1 MESVKTGKTNKVGK
15 NTEMAHTKTNKE
27 THFKQV
33 SAITNRIRSIGG
45 IFTKIA
51 KKVRELVKKH
61 PKKSSAAL
69 VVLTP
74 VACKRAKEL
83 DDKVQDKSKQAEKEN
98 KINWWK
104 YSGLTIAT
112 SLLLAACSAGDID
125 KQIELEQEKQKTEQE
140 KKEAENA
147 RDRANKSEIE
157 LEQERQKTNKS
168 GIELANSQI
177 KAEQERQKTEQ
188 EKQKANKSEIE
199 LEQQKQK
206 TINTQRDLIKEQKD
220 FIKETEQNCQEKHG
234 QLFIK
239 RARIK
244 TGITTGIAIEIEAEC
259 KTPKPTKTN
268 QTPIQPK
275 HLPNSKHPH
284 SQRGSKAQELIAYLL
299 FEQKDFII
307 ETEQK
312 CQEKHNQFFIK
323 KAGIKGGAIEVE
335 AECKTPKPTKTNQTP
350 IQPKHLPNS
359 KQPHSQRGSKAQELI
374 AYLQKELE
382 SLPYSQ
388 KAIAKQVDFY
398 KPSSIAYLELD
409 PRDFK
414 VTEEWQNENLKIRS
428 KAQAKMLEMRK
439 PQANLSPSQSFL
451 FVQRIFA
458 DINKEIE
465 AAANTEKKAEKV
477 GYGYSKR
484 V

>member
-1 MESVKTGKTNKVGK
+1 MESVKTGRTNKVGK
-15 NTEMAHTKTNKE
+15 NAETASTKANKE

-33 SAITNRIRSIGG
+33 SVITNTLRSIGG
-45 IFTKIA
+45 FFTKIA

-61 PKKSSAAL
+61 PKKSNAAL
-69 VVLTP
+69 VVLTHA
-74 VACKRAKEL
+74 ACKRAKEL

-98 KINWWK
+98 QINWWK

-112 SLLLAACSAGDID
+112 SLLLAACNAGDID
-125 KQIELEQEKQKTEQE
+125 KQIELEQEKQKANKSGIELEQERQKTEQE
-140 KKEAENA
+140 KQK
-147 RDRANKSEIE
+147 ANKSEIE

-239 RARIK
+239 KTRIK
-244 TGITTGIAIEIEAEC
+244 TGITTGIAIEI
-259 KTPKPTKTN
+259 
-268 QTPIQPK
+268 
-275 HLPNSKHPH
+275 
-284 SQRGSKAQELIAYLL
+284 
-299 FEQKDFII
+299 
-307 ETEQK
+307 
-312 CQEKHNQFFIK
+312 
-323 KAGIKGGAIEVE
+323 E

-439 PQANLSPSQSFL
+439 TQANLSPFQSFSIL
-451 FVQRIFA
+451 QNIVA
-458 DINKEIE
+458 DINKGIE
-465 AAANTEKKAEKV
+465 AAANTEKKAEKA

-484 V
+484 M

>member
-15 NTEMAHTKTNKE
+15 NTEMANTKTNKE

-33 SAITNRIRSIGG
+33 SAIINTLRSIGG

-61 PKKSSAAL
+61 PKKSNAAL
-69 VVLTP
+69 VVLTH
-74 VACKRAKEL
+74 VACKRTKEL

-98 KINWWK
+98 QINWWK

-112 SLLLAACSAGDID
+112 SLLLAACNAGDID
-125 KQIELEQEKQKTEQE
+125 KQIELEQEKQKANKSGIELEQERQKTEQE
-140 KKEAENA
+140 KQK
-147 RDRANKSEIE
+147 ANKSEIE

-239 RARIK
+239 KARIK
-244 TGITTGIAIEIEAEC
+244 TGITTGIAIE
-259 KTPKPTKTN
+259 
-268 QTPIQPK
+268 
-275 HLPNSKHPH
+275 
-284 SQRGSKAQELIAYLL
+284 
-299 FEQKDFII
+299 
-307 ETEQK
+307 
-312 CQEKHNQFFIK
+312 
-323 KAGIKGGAIEVE
+323 VE
-335 AECKTPKPTKTNQTP
+335 AECKTPKPAKTNQIP

-359 KQPHSQRGSKAQELI
+359 KQPRSQRGSKAQELI

-398 KPSSIAYLELD
+398 RPSSIAYLELD

-428 KAQAKMLEMRK
+428 KAQAKMLEMRN
-439 PQANLSPSQSFL
+439 PQAHLSTSQSLL
-451 FVQRIFA
+451 FVQKIFA
-458 DINKEIE
+458 DVNKEIKVI
-465 AAANTEKKAEKV
+465 ANTEKKAEKA

>member
-1 MESVKTGKTNKVGK
+1 MKSVKTGKTNKVGK
-15 NTEMAHTKTNKE
+15 NAETANTKANKE
-27 THFKQV
+27 THFKQA
-33 SAITNRIRSIGG
+33 STITNIIRSIGG
-45 IFTKIA
+45 FFTKIM
-51 KKVRELVKKH
+51 KRVRGLVKKH
-61 PKKSSAAL
+61 PKKSRVAL
-69 VVLTP
+69 VVLTH
-74 VACKRAKEL
+74 VACRKAKKL
-83 DDKVQDKSKQAEKEN
+83 DDKVQDKSKQTEKEN
-98 KINWWK
+98 QINWWK
-104 YSGLTIAT
+104 YSGLTIAA
-112 SLLLAACSAGDID
+112 SLLLAACSAGDTD
-125 KQIELEQEKQKTEQE
+125 KQIELEQERQKTEQE
-140 KKEAENA
+140 RQKT
-147 RDRANKSEIE
+147 NKSEIE

-239 RARIK
+239 KARIK

-259 KTPKPTKTN
+259 KTPKP
-268 QTPIQPK
+268 
-275 HLPNSKHPH
+275 
-284 SQRGSKAQELIAYLL
+284 A
-299 FEQKDFII
+299 
-307 ETEQK
+307 
-312 CQEKHNQFFIK
+312 
-323 KAGIKGGAIEVE
+323 
-335 AECKTPKPTKTNQTP
+335 KTNQTP

-359 KQPHSQRGSKAQELI
+359 KQPRSQRGSKAQELI

-409 PRDFK
+409 PRDFNA
-414 VTEEWQNENLKIRS
+414 TEEWQKENLKIRS
-428 KAQAKMLEMRK
+428 KAQAKMLEMRSLK
-439 PQANLSPSQSFL
+439 PDPQAHLSTSQSL
-451 FVQRIFA
+451 LLVQKIFA
-458 DINKEIE
+458 DVSKEIKVV
-465 AAANTEKKAEKV
+465 ANTEKKAEKA

-484 V
+484 M

>member
-15 NTEMAHTKTNKE
+15 NTEITNTKANKE

-33 SAITNRIRSIGG
+33 SAITNTLRSIGG

-61 PKKSSAAL
+61 PKKSRAAL
-69 VVLTP
+69 VVLTH
-74 VACKRAKEL
+74 VACKKAKEL

-98 KINWWK
+98 QINWWK

-112 SLLLAACSAGDID
+112 SLLLAACNVGDID
-125 KQIELEQEKQKTEQE
+125 KQIELEQEK
-140 KKEAENA
+140 KEVENA
-147 RDRANKSEIE
+147 RDRANKSGIE
-157 LEQERQKTNKS
+157 LEQERQKTNKSGIELEQQRQKTEQEKQKTNKS

-220 FIKETEQNCQEKHG
+220 FIKYAEQNCQEKHG

-239 RARIK
+239 KARIK

-259 KTPKPTKTN
+259 KTPKP
-268 QTPIQPK
+268 
-275 HLPNSKHPH
+275 
-284 SQRGSKAQELIAYLL
+284 A
-299 FEQKDFII
+299 
-307 ETEQK
+307 
-312 CQEKHNQFFIK
+312 
-323 KAGIKGGAIEVE
+323 
-335 AECKTPKPTKTNQTP
+335 KTNQTP

-359 KQPHSQRGSKAQELI
+359 KQPRSQRGSKAQELI

-414 VTEEWQNENLKIRS
+414 VTEEWQKENLKIRS
-428 KAQAKMLEMRK
+428 KAQAKMLEMRN
-439 PQANLSPSQSFL
+439 PQAHLPTSQSLL
-451 FVQRIFA
+451 FVQKIFA

-465 AAANTEKKAEKV
+465 AVANTEKKAEKA

>member
-1 MESVKTGKTNKVGK
+1 MESIKTGKTNKVGK
-15 NTEMAHTKTNKE
+15 NAETANTKANKE

-33 SAITNRIRSIGG
+33 SAITNTIRSIGG

-51 KKVRELVKKH
+51 KKVRELFKRH
-61 PKKSSAAL
+61 PKKSKVAL
-69 VVLTP
+69 VVLTHA
-74 VACKRAKEL
+74 ACKRAKEL

-98 KINWWK
+98 QINWWK

-112 SLLLAACSAGDID
+112 SLLLAACNVGDID
-125 KQIELEQEKQKTEQE
+125 KQIELEQEK
-140 KKEAENA
+140 KEVENA
-147 RDRANKSEIE
+147 RDRA
-157 LEQERQKTNKS
+157 NKS

-188 EKQKANKSEIE
+188 EKQKTNKSGIELEQQRQKTEQEKQKTNKSEIE
-199 LEQQKQK
+199 LANSQIKAEQQKQK

-239 RARIK
+239 KTRIK

-259 KTPKPTKTN
+259 KTPKP
-268 QTPIQPK
+268 
-275 HLPNSKHPH
+275 
-284 SQRGSKAQELIAYLL
+284 A
-299 FEQKDFII
+299 
-307 ETEQK
+307 
-312 CQEKHNQFFIK
+312 
-323 KAGIKGGAIEVE
+323 
-335 AECKTPKPTKTNQTP
+335 KTNQTP

-359 KQPHSQRGSKAQELI
+359 KQPRSQRGSKAQELI

-414 VTEEWQNENLKIRS
+414 VTEEWQKENLKIRS
-428 KAQAKMLEMRK
+428 KAQAKMLEMRN
-439 PQANLSPSQSFL
+439 PQAHLPISRSLSIIQNI
-451 FVQRIFA
+451 VA
-458 DINKEIE
+458 DISKEIE
-465 AAANTEKKAEKV
+465 AAANTEKKVEKA

-484 V
+484 M

>member
-15 NTEMAHTKTNKE
+15 NAETADTKASKE

-33 SAITNRIRSIGG
+33 SAITNTLRSIGG
-45 IFTKIA
+45 FFTKIM
-51 KKVRELVKKH
+51 KRVRGLVKKH
-61 PKKSSAAL
+61 PEKSSAAL
-69 VVLTP
+69 VVLTHI
-74 VACKRAKEL
+74 ACKKAKEL

-98 KINWWK
+98 QINWWK
-104 YSGLTIAT
+104 YSGLTIAA
-112 SLLLAACSAGDID
+112 SLLLAACSAGDTD
-125 KQIELEQEKQKTEQE
+125 KQIELEQEKQKTNKSEIELEQE
-140 KKEAENA
+140 RQKTEQERQKT
-147 RDRANKSEIE
+147 NKSEIE

-234 QLFIK
+234 Q
-239 RARIK
+239 
-244 TGITTGIAIEIEAEC
+244 
-259 KTPKPTKTN
+259 
-268 QTPIQPK
+268 
-275 HLPNSKHPH
+275 
-284 SQRGSKAQELIAYLL
+284 
-299 FEQKDFII
+299 
-307 ETEQK
+307 
-312 CQEKHNQFFIK
+312 FFIK
-323 KAGIKGGAIEVE
+323 KGGIKAGIAGIAIEVE
-335 AECKTPKPTKTNQTP
+335 AECKTPKPAKTNRTP

-359 KQPHSQRGSKAQELI
+359 KQPRSQRGSKAQELI

-414 VTEEWQNENLKIRS
+414 VTEEWQKENLKIRS
-428 KAQAKMLEMRK
+428 KAQAKMLEMRN
-439 PQANLSPSQSFL
+439 PQAHLSAFQSFSIIQNI
-451 FVQRIFA
+451 VA

-465 AAANTEKKAEKV
+465 AAANTEKKAEKA
-477 GYGYSKR
+477 GYSKR
-484 V
+484 M

>member
-15 NTEMAHTKTNKE
+15 NTEMANTKANKE
-27 THFKQV
+27 THFKQA
-33 SAITNRIRSIGG
+33 SAIINTLRSIGG
-45 IFTKIA
+45 FFTKIM
-51 KKVRELVKKH
+51 KRVRGLVKKH
-61 PKKSSAAL
+61 PKKSKAAL
-69 VVLTP
+69 VVLTH
-74 VACKRAKEL
+74 VACKKAKEL

-98 KINWWK
+98 QINWWK

-112 SLLLAACSAGDID
+112 SLLLAACSVGDID

-140 KKEAENA
+140 QQKTEQEKQK
-147 RDRANKSEIE
+147 ANKSGIE

-177 KAEQERQKTEQ
+177 KAEQEKQKT
-188 EKQKANKSEIE
+188 NKSEIE

-206 TINTQRDLIKEQKD
+206 TINTQRGLIKEQKD

-275 HLPNSKHPH
+275 HLPNP
-284 SQRGSKAQELIAYLL
+284 
-299 FEQKDFII
+299 
-307 ETEQK
+307 
-312 CQEKHNQFFIK
+312 
-323 KAGIKGGAIEVE
+323 
-335 AECKTPKPTKTNQTP
+335 
-350 IQPKHLPNS
+350 

-388 KAIAKQVDFY
+388 KAIAKQVNFY
-398 KPSSIAYLELD
+398 RPSSIAYLELD

-414 VTEEWQNENLKIRS
+414 VTEEWQKENLKIRS

-439 PQANLSPSQSFL
+439 PQANLSPFQSFSIL
-451 FVQRIFA
+451 QNIVA
-458 DINKEIE
+458 DINQR
-465 AAANTEKKAEKV
+465 NRSS
-477 GYGYSKR
+477 G
-484 V
+484 

>member
-33 SAITNRIRSIGG
+33 SAITNTLKSIGG
-45 IFTKIA
+45 FFTKIA
-51 KKVRELVKKH
+51 KKVRELAKKH
-61 PKKSSAAL
+61 PKKSRVAL
-69 VVLTP
+69 VVLTH
-74 VACKRAKEL
+74 VVCKRAKEL

-147 RDRANKSEIE
+147 RDRANKSGIE
-157 LEQERQKTNKS
+157 LEQE
-168 GIELANSQI
+168 E
-177 KAEQERQKTEQ
+177 QKTEQ
-188 EKQKANKSEIE
+188 EKQKTEQEKQKTEQEKQKTEQEKQKTSNIE
-199 LEQQKQK
+199 TNNQIKVEQEKQKTEQEKQKTEQEKQKTSNVETNNQIKVEQEQQKTEQEKQK
-206 TINTQRDLIKEQKD
+206 TSNTQKDLVKKA
-220 FIKETEQNCQEKHG
+220 EQNCQE
-234 QLFIK
+234 
-239 RARIK
+239 
-244 TGITTGIAIEIEAEC
+244 
-259 KTPKPTKTN
+259 N
-268 QTPIQPK
+268 
-275 HLPNSKHPH
+275 H
-284 SQRGSKAQELIAYLL
+284 S
-299 FEQKDFII
+299 
-307 ETEQK
+307 
-312 CQEKHNQFFIK
+312 QFFIK
-323 KAGIKGGAIEVE
+323 KLGIKGGIAIEVE
-335 AECKTPKPTKTNQTP
+335 AECKTPKPAKTNQTP

-439 PQANLSPSQSFL
+439 TQANLSPFQSFSIIQNI
-451 FVQRIFA
+451 VA

-484 V
+484 M

>member
-1 MESVKTGKTNKVGK
+1 MKSVKTGRTNKVSK
-15 NTEMAHTKTNKE
+15 NTEVANTKTNKE

-33 SAITNRIRSIGG
+33 SAITNTLRSIGG

-61 PKKSSAAL
+61 PEKSSAAL
-69 VVLTP
+69 VVLTH
-74 VACKRAKEL
+74 VACKKAKEL

-98 KINWWK
+98 QINWWK

-140 KKEAENA
+140 EQKTSN
-147 RDRANKSEIE
+147 IE
-157 LEQERQKTNKS
+157 TNNQIKVEQE
-168 GIELANSQI
+168 
-177 KAEQERQKTEQ
+177 
-188 EKQKANKSEIE
+188 
-199 LEQQKQK
+199 KQK

-220 FIKETEQNCQEKHG
+220 LVKKAEQNCQENHS
-234 QLFIK
+234 QFFIK
-239 RARIK
+239 KLGIK
-244 TGITTGIAIEIEAEC
+244 GGIAVEIEAEC
-259 KTPKPTKTN
+259 KTPKP
-268 QTPIQPK
+268 
-275 HLPNSKHPH
+275 
-284 SQRGSKAQELIAYLL
+284 A
-299 FEQKDFII
+299 
-307 ETEQK
+307 
-312 CQEKHNQFFIK
+312 
-323 KAGIKGGAIEVE
+323 
-335 AECKTPKPTKTNQTP
+335 KTNQTP

-359 KQPHSQRGSKAQELI
+359 KQPRSQRGSKAQELI

-388 KAIAKQVDFY
+388 KAIAKQVNFY
-398 KPSSIAYLELD
+398 RPSSIAYLELD

-428 KAQAKMLEMRK
+428 KAQAKMLEMRN
-439 PQANLSPSQSFL
+439 PQAHLSASQSLL
-451 FVQRIFA
+451 FVQKIFA
-458 DINKEIE
+458 DVNKEIE
-465 AAANTEKKAEKV
+465 AAANTEKKAEKA